1 MSEIN
6 LKTNGFFLRKF
17 LFFILPVAMVGCTEY
32 TPRPKGYPRIEFPEK
47 AYTKSDSTAPF
58 RFEIPV
64 YARLVPD
71 QDFNAEPFWYN
82 LYFPGFDATLHLS
95 YKALRSEKALDSLIE
110 DARKLVFKHTIKA
123 EEIEEREVR
132 NSFGNTGMFYDLSG
146 NTATPLNF
154 FMTDQKRHYIRGAF
168 YFNNYTERDSVA
180 PVAEFVKEDVL
191 HLIRTLQF
199 SED

>member
-1 MSEIN
+1 M
-6 LKTNGFFLRKF
+6 
-17 LFFILPVAMVGCTEY
+17 AGCADY
-32 TPRPKGYPRIEFPEK
+32 TPRPKGYPRIEFPVK
-47 AYTKSDSTAPF
+47 SYTQSDSLAPF

-64 YARLVPD
+64 YANMLPD

-82 LYFPGFDATLHLS
+82 LYFPDFDATLHLS
-95 YKALRSEKALDSLIE
+95 YKLLRSENDLDSLIE

-132 NSFGNTGMFYDLSG
+132 NVYGNIGMLYDLSG

-154 FMTDQKRHYIRGAF
+154 FMTDQKKHYIRGAF

-180 PVAEFVKEDVL
+180 PVADFVKKDVL
-191 HLIRTLQF
+191 RMIQTLQF
-199 SED
+199 REP

>member
-1 MSEIN
+1 MHN
-6 LKTNGFFLRKF
+6 PKLTQGQFKRYVC
-17 LFFILPVAMVGCTEY
+17 LFAAALMAGCADY
-32 TPRPKGYPRIEFPEK
+32 TPRPKGYPRIEFPVK
-47 AYTKSDSTAPF
+47 SYTQSDSLAPF

-64 YARLVPD
+64 YANMLPD

-82 LYFPGFDATLHLS
+82 LYFPDFDATLHLS
-95 YKALRSEKALDSLIE
+95 YKLLRSENDLDSLIE

-132 NSFGNTGMFYDLSG
+132 NVYGNIGMLYDLSG

-154 FMTDQKRHYIRGAF
+154 FMTDQKKHYIRGAF

-180 PVAEFVKEDVL
+180 PVADFVKKDVL
-191 HLIRTLQF
+191 RMIQTLQF
-199 SED
+199 REP